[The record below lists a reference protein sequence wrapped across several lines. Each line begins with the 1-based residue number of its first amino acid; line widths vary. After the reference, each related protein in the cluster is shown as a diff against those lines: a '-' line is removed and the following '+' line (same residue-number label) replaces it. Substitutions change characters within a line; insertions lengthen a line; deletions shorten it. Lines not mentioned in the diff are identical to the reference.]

1 VLRFFAYSF
10 VFSLYPG
17 VCPPHSSMLWL
28 LSGKTPGGRKPGYQT
43 PAGCYCK
50 ALIKEIPGFEI

>member
-1 VLRFFAYSF
+1 MKLASPILWRGDKRVRLLTAHSCLIIAKKVLEENF
-10 VFSLYPG
+10 
-17 VCPPHSSMLWL
+17 
-28 LSGKTPGGRKPGYQT
+28 KPGYQT